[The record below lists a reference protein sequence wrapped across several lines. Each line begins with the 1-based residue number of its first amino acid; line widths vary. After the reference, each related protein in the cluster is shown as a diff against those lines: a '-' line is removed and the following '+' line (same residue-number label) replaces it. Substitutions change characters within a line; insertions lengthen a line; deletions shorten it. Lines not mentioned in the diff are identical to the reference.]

1 MAPPAVV
8 GIVAGPCVILIE
20 LKKRMVRAV
29 LRDVRPSFIVAGH
42 LVKQFSVQP
51 FVKGTAVIKHAVQ
64 DDLHPPAVNL
74 SHKPCKK
81 CVTGLQ
87 ILLCRASYHILGRL
101 AVIGGPALQRLSAV
115 LHNHAVMR
123 INMVIILAV
132 ILVIGWRHE
141 NRVEI
146 DDIHTQI
153 LNIIQ
158 LIPYAL
164 QVTAVEAAHVHLTGI
179 FAPIRHMHD
188 ILVYIKI
195 LVIHDIVGRIAIA
208 KPVHVDLIHD
218 GALGPVRG
226 AKSRSDPEMKT
237 LLIIHRR
244 PQPVIITGLA
254 AFYHFK
260 AVADSFPA
268 DCNLIFVVI
277 K

>member
-132 ILVIGWRHE
+132 ILVIGWRH
-141 NRVEI
+141 
-146 DDIHTQI
+146 
-153 LNIIQ
+153 
-158 LIPYAL
+158 
-164 QVTAVEAAHVHLTGI
+164 
-179 FAPIRHMHD
+179 
-188 ILVYIKI
+188 
-195 LVIHDIVGRIAIA
+195 
-208 KPVHVDLIHD
+208 
-218 GALGPVRG
+218 
-226 AKSRSDPEMKT
+226 
-237 LLIIHRR
+237 
-244 PQPVIITGLA
+244 
-254 AFYHFK
+254 
-260 AVADSFPA
+260 
-268 DCNLIFVVI
+268 
-277 K
+277 